1 MRKSLRQL
9 QVAVV
14 FFTIISIFIGVI
26 SSRLLLQQTLFTKN
40 FWFDCLGYGGIW
52 LSLLWVYDVFN
63 IGAVRKTTFFF
74 RKIVGSFIIA
84 LLLTV
89 VIRLLTH
96 AQLQGIQSNILKNA
110 LITLVVTLF
119 LLVVTIFIN
128 KSTVQRVLI
137 VGGGATGRAI
147 VRELWAQR
155 IIKTD
160 IIGFL
165 SDKQSDSMEIYEG
178 DEIEEIKTTP
188 RGTVPCLGMQDTLR
202 AIIKHSFTTIL
213 IIAKD
218 RKLDKQ
224 LVADIEYAKHNGI
237 KVFFADEIFEVFS
250 RKLPVMHLNSDYF
263 YYIFRRIEGQ
273 EQSFSFY
280 TALTRSLN
288 LLFALTGL
296 LLSIPF
302 MLFFGVLFCC
312 CSKGPMFFAQ
322 KRVGKF
328 GKPFTIYKLRTM
340 HIHDPKHHSKYSS
353 RDDSRIPWIGKVMR
367 KLRVDEFPQFWNI
380 LIGDMN
386 LVGPRP
392 EWTELVEKYEK
403 EIPFYH
409 QRHIVRPGIT
419 GWAQVNYPYGSS
431 VKDSI
436 YKLQYDL
443 YYVKN
448 AGILLDALII
458 LKTIQIVI
466 SGKGL

>member
-1 MRKSLRQL
+1 MYQLRTSVL
-9 QVAVV
+9 LIAILSV
-14 FFTIISIFIGVI
+14 FLGV
-26 SSRLLLQQTLFTKN
+26 LLARIELSETLFTQK
-40 FWFDCLGYGGIW
+40 FWYDCIGYGVVW
-52 LSLLWVYDVFN
+52 LLVLWVYDVFN
-63 IGAVRKTTFFF
+63 IGTVRKITFFF
-74 RKIVGSFIIA
+74 RKVFGSFFVA
-84 LLLTV
+84 LLLTIT
-89 VIRLLTH
+89 IRLVTYSQIH
-96 AQLQGIQSNILKNA
+96 GIVSNIVKNA
-110 LITLVVTLF
+110 LITLIVTLF
-119 LLVVTIFIN
+119 LLVITIFIN

-165 SDKQSDSMEIYEG
+165 SDKQADSMEIYEG

-188 RGTVPCLGMQDTLR
+188 RGTVPCLGMQDILR
-202 AIIKHSFTTIL
+202 TVVERSFVSIL

-224 LVADIEYAKHNGI
+224 LVADIEHAKHSGI
-237 KVFFADEIFEVFS
+237 KVYFADEIFEVFS
-250 RKLPVMHLNSDYF
+250 RKLPVLHLNSDYF

-273 EQSFSFY
+273 EQTFSFY
-280 TALTRSLN
+280 TALTRSMN
-288 LLFALTGL
+288 ILFALTGL
-296 LLSIPF
+296 LLTTPF
-302 MLFFGVLFCC
+302 MLFFGIVFCC
-312 CSKGPMFFAQ
+312 FSKGPMFFAQ
-322 KRVGKF
+322 KRIGKF

-340 HIHDPKHHSKYSS
+340 HVHDPKKHSKYSS
-353 RDDSRIPWIGKVMR
+353 KNDPRIPWLGKVMR